1 MNLLDKAN
9 LLLGSVGR
17 LINLVT
23 FDTLNLQES
32 QVRQSADPLMIIL
45 EYKLISKIDPQFHT
59 ELRKCIKST
68 VKNNGAFPGAI
79 DLEGLSIKVYY
90 KRRFDPAWSPD
101 DDDDDDD
108 DDSNLS

>member
-1 MNLLDKAN
+1 MNLLEKAN

-23 FDTLNLQES
+23 FDTLDLRES
-32 QVRQSADPLMIIL
+32 QVKQSADPLMIIL

-68 VKNNGAFPGAI
+68 VKDQGAFPGAI
-79 DLEGLSIKVYY
+79 DLDGLSVKVYY
-90 KRRFDPAWSPD
+90 KRRFDPVWTPD
-101 DDDDDDD
+101 DDSD
-108 DDSNLS
+108 LS